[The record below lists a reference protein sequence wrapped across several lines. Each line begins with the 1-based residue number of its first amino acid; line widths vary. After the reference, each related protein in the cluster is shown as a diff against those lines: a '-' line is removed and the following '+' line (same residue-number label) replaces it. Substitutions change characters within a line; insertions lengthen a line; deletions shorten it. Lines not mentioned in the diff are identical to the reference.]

1 MDAMGEDCMCL
12 RATFGNVPMWQL
24 CNGEPGGGGRFILL
38 TSCCACSSILLTHWI
53 SWASSTS
60 SLYNIHTNEAR
71 HRILQPVVHGESWLP
86 ANLHSLHTHLSFPFL
101 SGDLLLGSWDRKYQP
116 VVSVLICYFLLLVV
130 EPIHELLQPYYVD
143 VGSWVVAHEILVAL
157 GSQIIC
163 FPFQFFL

>member
-1 MDAMGEDCMCL
+1 MCL